1 METKQIA
8 AIVLVLLAAGIAY
21 YFLAMAPAP
30 DEPVSDGEEEV
41 PAGEIAP
48 PFAKEGENVT
58 MQEFAANL
66 LASETVYIVEDVR
79 GLEKYPLSRTH
90 VMQCGVDYAG
100 SQGLA
105 GKELT
110 VYAFDDGEV
119 CGTVDGTVSISEC
132 YANVL
137 SASEDPGTTIIW
149 IEKGSSPEIYSRGMI
164 VRINETYV
172 QGSCTTSL
180 ISPSENG
187 EEEEPLFP
195 DVNISDM
202 EGPGPAIINET
213 ENGTADEEDD
223 EAGDSHTFP

>member
-21 YFLAMAPAP
+21 YFLATAPAQDGP
-30 DEPVSDGEEEV
+30 AVDEPQTGGAV
-41 PAGEIAP
+41 P
-48 PFAKEGENVT
+48 PFAKEGENAT

-66 LASETVYIVEDVR
+66 LAAETVYIVEDVR

-105 GKELT
+105 GKELV
-110 VYAFDDGEV
+110 VYAFDDDDV
-119 CGTVDGTVSISEC
+119 CGTVNGTASIDKC
-132 YANVL
+132 YSDVL
-137 SASEDPGTTIIW
+137 SASEDPATMIIW
-149 IEKGSSPEIYSRGMI
+149 IEKGSSPEIYSRGMV

-180 ISPSENG
+180 VSPSEN
-187 EEEEPLFP
+187 EEEEPLLP
-195 DVNISDM
+195 DVNISEM
-202 EGPGPAIINET
+202 EGPGPVIINET
-213 ENGTADEEDD
+213 ENGNADEE
-223 EAGDSHTFP
+223 EEEPGDSHTFP